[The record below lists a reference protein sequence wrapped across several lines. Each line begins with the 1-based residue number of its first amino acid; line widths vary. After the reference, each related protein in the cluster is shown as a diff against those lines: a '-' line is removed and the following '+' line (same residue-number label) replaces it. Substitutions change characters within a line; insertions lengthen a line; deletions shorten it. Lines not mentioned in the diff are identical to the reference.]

1 MFAAE
6 LNLGAAFLALAIG
19 GTLLAIVW
27 VLDRKALRRELEVD
41 EELEAVEQLHD
52 QLLAEAIV
60 VDDIALDPGASS
72 VRVLGPMKT
81 TDRRAVVEPE
91 PAAVPEPV
99 VLATPELE
107 PEPELERE
115 PELEPVAAE
124 PRRSLPKGAE
134 AVLAALTEVLPDPR
148 NTTVF
153 VRDPTAEITVHRVGP
168 AAEERSLDELWE
180 TPIEPSGAELIA
192 RQADRSTPTSH

>member
-41 EELEAVEQLHD
+41 EELEAVEQL
-52 QLLAEAIV
+52 LAEAIV

-91 PAAVPEPV
+91 PEPAAVPEPV

-107 PEPELERE
+107 PEPE